1 MSEETTTTPE
11 SGASNARGQRK
22 VLEGVVVSTKMAK
35 TAVVSIER
43 MEKHPKYAKYIRRH
57 SKVYAHDEQ
66 GVAKVG
72 DFVRVAECRP
82 TSKLKR
88 FRLLDVVKK
97 G

>member
-1 MSEETTTTPE
+1 MSEETTTTPHQ
-11 SGASNARGQRK
+11 GDARGQRK

-43 MEKHPKYAKYIRRH
+43 MEQHRKYKKYIRRH

-66 GVAKVG
+66 GTAKVG
-72 DFVRVAECRP
+72 DFVRVVECRP
-82 TSKLKR
+82 MSKLKR
-88 FRLLDVVKK
+88 FRLLGVVKK